1 MALIQDNFKIYE
13 NGKRTLIEKENGNMS
28 KEKGHVSKIKRAL
41 VRGEKGEGARLLSN
55 RGTCQNK
62 RGTFPM

>member
-1 MALIQDNFKIYE
+1 
-13 NGKRTLIEKENGNMS
+13 MS

-41 VRGEKGEGARLLSN
+41 VTGEKGEEALLLSN
-55 RGTCQNK
+55 RGTCQSK